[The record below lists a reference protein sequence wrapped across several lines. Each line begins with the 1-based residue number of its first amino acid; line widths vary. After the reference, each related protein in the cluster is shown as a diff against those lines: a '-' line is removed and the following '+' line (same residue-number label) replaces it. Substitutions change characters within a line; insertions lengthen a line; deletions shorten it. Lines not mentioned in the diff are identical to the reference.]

1 MMPVRQKLDLGQS
14 GIIKLCDQ
22 YGALQRSRPSPNDSQ
37 WRTVERN

>member
-14 GIIKLCDQ
+14 GIKKLPDQ
-22 YGALQRSRPSPNDSQ
+22 YGALRRCRPSTNDGQ